1 MIITRTD
8 PFSNPK
14 KKPMNLLN
22 KPKPSM
28 PIIFEAVNPRIAEN
42 MNVDTKIT
50 TNARNCEI

>member
-28 PIIFEAVNPRIAEN
+28 PIIFEAVNPRMAEN